1 MIKISHIRKSFDEH
15 EAIEN
20 ISLTVNKGSIYGLL
34 GSNGAGKTTLL
45 KILSGLYIPDEGLIS
60 IDGQS
65 VFENPDV
72 KNKIFFIPDTPY
84 FLPHY
89 TLKQMAQFY
98 QSNYPRWNEQRY
110 QELVDM
116 FQIDVHKKIHRYS
129 KGIQRQVAFILAL
142 STVPEVLLL
151 DEPLDGLDP
160 VMRKKVK
167 GLLIDDVAEREMT
180 VLISS
185 HNLREVE
192 DLCDFVGIMHK
203 GQMMIEK
210 ELDDLKSDT
219 HKVQI
224 AFKGGAPV
232 PPAILKSVKVL
243 HKEKRGSILLL
254 IVKGKEEEITANI
267 EKYQPVIFDILPLT
281 LEEIFIYEMEDV
293 GYAVENILG

>member
-1 MIKISHIRKSFDEH
+1 MIKISHVRKSFDGL
-15 EAIEN
+15 EAVEN
-20 ISLTVNKGSIYGLL
+20 VSLTVNRGSIYGLL

-45 KILSGLYIPDEGLIS
+45 KLLTGLYVPDEGLIS
-60 IDGQS
+60 INGQP
-65 VFENPDV
+65 VYENPEV
-72 KNKIFFIPDTPY
+72 KDKIFFIQDTPY

-89 TLKQMAQFY
+89 TTKQMAQFY
-98 QSNYPRWNEQRY
+98 ESIYPCWSNERY
-110 QELVDM
+110 QELVAI
-116 FQIDVHKKIHRYS
+116 FHVDVHKKIHRFS

-142 STVPEVLLL
+142 STLPEVLIL

-160 VMRKKVK
+160 VVRKKVK
-167 GLLIDDVAEREMT
+167 GLLIDDVAGREMT

-210 ELDDLKSDT
+210 DLDDLKSDT

-224 AFKGGAPV
+224 AFKGGAPI
-232 PPAILKSVKVL
+232 PPSILDSVKVL

-254 IVKGKEEEITANI
+254 IVKGKEEEITTSI
-267 EKYQPVIFDILPLT
+267 VKYQPVIFDILPLT
-281 LEEIFIYEMEDV
+281 LEEIFIYEMGDV

>member
-1 MIKISHIRKSFDEH
+1 MIKISHIRKSFDGL
-15 EAIEN
+15 EAVEN
-20 ISLTVNKGSIYGLL
+20 VSLTVNSGSIYGLL

-45 KILSGLYIPDEGLIS
+45 KLLSGLYVPDEGLIS
-60 IDGQS
+60 IDSQP
-65 VFENPDV
+65 VYENPEV
-72 KNKIFFIPDTPY
+72 KEKIFFIQDTPH

-89 TLKQMAQFY
+89 TTKQMAQFY
-98 QSNYPRWNEQRY
+98 ESIYPRWSEERY
-110 QELVDM
+110 QELVAI
-116 FQIDVHKKIHRYS
+116 FQVDIHKKIHRFS

-142 STVPEVLLL
+142 STLPEVLIL

-167 GLLIDDVAEREMT
+167 SLLIDDVAEREMT

-203 GQMMIEK
+203 GKMMIEK
-210 ELDDLKSDT
+210 DLDDLKSDT

-232 PPAILKSVKVL
+232 PPGIFDSVKVL

-254 IVKGKEEEITANI
+254 IVKGKEEEVTASI

-281 LEEIFIYEMEDV
+281 LEEIFIYEMGDV

>member
-45 KILSGLYIPDEGLIS
+45 KILSGLYIPDEGLIA

-254 IVKGKEEEITANI
+254 IVKGKEEEITASI

>member
-1 MIKISHIRKSFDEH
+1 MIKISHIRKSFDGL
-15 EAIEN
+15 EAVEN
-20 ISLTVNKGSIYGLL
+20 VSLTVNRGSIYGLL

-45 KILSGLYIPDEGLIS
+45 KLLTGLYVPDEGLIS
-60 IDGQS
+60 IDGQPVYES
-65 VFENPDV
+65 PEV
-72 KNKIFFIPDTPY
+72 KEKIFFIQDTPY

-89 TLKQMAQFY
+89 TTKQMAQFY
-98 QSNYPRWNEQRY
+98 ESIYPRWSNERF
-110 QELVDM
+110 QELVAI
-116 FQIDVHKKIHRYS
+116 FQVDVHKKIHRFS

-142 STVPEVLLL
+142 STLPEVLIL

-167 GLLIDDVAEREMT
+167 SLMIDDVAEREMT

-210 ELDDLKSDT
+210 DLDDLKSDT

-224 AFKGGAPV
+224 AFKGGAPI
-232 PPAILKSVKVL
+232 PPSILDSVKVL

-254 IVKGKEEEITANI
+254 IVKGKEEEVTESIV
-267 EKYQPVIFDILPLT
+267 KYQPVIFDILPLT
-281 LEEIFIYEMEDV
+281 LEEIFIYEMGDV

>member
-1 MIKISHIRKSFDEH
+1 MIKINHVRKSFDGQ
-15 EAIEN
+15 EAVEN
-20 ISLTVNKGSIYGLL
+20 VSLAVGKGSIYGLL

-45 KILSGLYIPDEGLIS
+45 KLLTGLYVPDEGLIS
-60 IDGQS
+60 IDSQP
-65 VFENPDV
+65 VYENPEV
-72 KNKIFFIPDTPY
+72 KHKIFFIQDTPY

-89 TLKQMAQFY
+89 TTKQMAQFY
-98 QSNYPRWNEQRY
+98 ASIYPRWSDERFH
-110 QELVDM
+110 ELVAI
-116 FQIDVHKKIHRYS
+116 FQVDVHKKIQRFS
-129 KGIQRQVAFILAL
+129 KGIQRQVAFTLAL
-142 STVPEVLLL
+142 STLPEVLIL

-167 GLLIDDVAEREMT
+167 SLLIDDVAEREMT

-210 ELDDLKSDT
+210 DLDDLKSDT

-224 AFKGGAPV
+224 AFKGGAPI
-232 PPAILKSVKVL
+232 PQGILDSFKVL

-254 IVKGKEEEITANI
+254 IVKGNEEEVTASI

-281 LEEIFIYEMEDV
+281 LEEIFIYEMGDV

>member
-1 MIKISHIRKSFDEH
+1 MIKISHIRKSFDGL
-15 EAIEN
+15 EAVEN
-20 ISLTVNKGSIYGLL
+20 VSLTVNSGSIYGLL

-45 KILSGLYIPDEGLIS
+45 KLLSGLYVPDEGLIS
-60 IDGQS
+60 IDSQP
-65 VFENPDV
+65 VYENPEV
-72 KNKIFFIPDTPY
+72 KEKIFFIQDTPH

-89 TLKQMAQFY
+89 TTKQMAQFY
-98 QSNYPRWNEQRY
+98 ESIYPRWSEERY
-110 QELVDM
+110 QELVAI
-116 FQIDVHKKIHRYS
+116 FQVDIHKKIHRFS

-142 STVPEVLLL
+142 STLPEVLIL

-210 ELDDLKSDT
+210 DLDDLKSDT

-224 AFKGGAPV
+224 AFKSGAPV
-232 PPAILKSVKVL
+232 PPGIFDSVKVL

-254 IVKGKEEEITANI
+254 IVKGKEEEVTASI

-281 LEEIFIYEMEDV
+281 LEEIFIYEMGDV

>member
-1 MIKISHIRKSFDEH
+1 MIKISHVRKTFDGL

-45 KILSGLYIPDEGLIS
+45 KILSGLYIQDEGLIT

-72 KNKIFFIPDTPY
+72 KNKIFFIPDTPF

-89 TLKQMAQFY
+89 TLNQMAQFY
-98 QSNYPRWNEQRY
+98 QCNYPRWNDQRY
-110 QELVDM
+110 QELVAL
-116 FQIDVHKKIHRYS
+116 FQIDIHKKLHRYS
-129 KGIQRQVAFILAL
+129 KGIQRQAAFILAL
-142 STVPEVLLL
+142 STVPEVLIL

-224 AFKGGAPV
+224 AFKGGVPV